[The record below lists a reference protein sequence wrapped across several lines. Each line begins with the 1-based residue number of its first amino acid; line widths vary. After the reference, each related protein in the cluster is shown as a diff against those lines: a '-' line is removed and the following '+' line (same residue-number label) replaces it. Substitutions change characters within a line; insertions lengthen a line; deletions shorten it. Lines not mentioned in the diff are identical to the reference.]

1 MHYKM
6 SRYTPVNVSLTD
18 AQKNKIAS
26 AYKKKCPTSLKLSI
40 SEMDG
45 DDTMFLT
52 QAQINR
58 MEKAKADNRGLTLKL
73 SASQVRAQAKEGGFL
88 PLIMGAARMLLPTVA
103 KTLGLG
109 ALGGLAQGAVS
120 KILGN
125 GFYLKKP
132 GSVCKIET
140 DGKGLYLTP
149 QPVDDFDQYGY
160 CLYLV
165 QDSNVQEGSGIIFGK
180 NSPFSKIP
188 LIGPLLGAIL

>member
-1 MHYKM
+1 MT
-6 SRYTPVNVSLTD
+6 RYLPNKVGLTKT
-18 AQKNKIAS
+18 QKNKIAS
-26 AYKKKCPTSLKLSI
+26 AYKNKCGVSIKLSA

-45 DDTMFLT
+45 DDTMYLT
-52 QAQINR
+52 QTQINR
-58 MEKAKADNRGLTLKL
+58 MEKAKEGNRGLTLNL
-73 SASQVRAQAKEGGFL
+73 SAAQVRAQAKEGGFL

-109 ALGGLAQGAVS
+109 ALGGLAQGAVN

-149 QPVDDFDQYGY
+149 QPIADFDQYGY
-160 CLYLV
+160 GLYLV